1 MKAVQRARAAGI
13 PTMESAAV
21 SQIRERGQ
29 GPRTSAFEALPT
41 VTLSQIVE
49 QGVDCIKISIEG
61 SIRYMTGR
69 AVEAF
74 GISDPEALV
83 GTQWSELWP
92 VEERAIVE
100 SARLRASL
108 GDTVEFEAHR
118 ADADGSMRWFSGTMF
133 PVEGPDGTVRGIVAV
148 IRDVTSDQLVRQ
160 ALDTKTA
167 EMRHRLRNT
176 YSMIASLVN
185 SFSRGTPERERFAEE
200 MLERLSALGA
210 AQALLVMTSTTSCRV
225 KDLMPAI
232 VGAFDTAQCPVTIE
246 DLSDAELDQPK
257 ADAIALILGEL
268 AVNSDKHGAL
278 GSKGSIEIDVNCH
291 DHTLWIVWSE
301 RGNRL
306 VEARSRAGAQ
316 GLRLMNRV
324 AQSMRG
330 SFEIDW
336 KANGLDAK
344 LAIPLRS

>member
-1 MKAVQRARAAGI
+1 
-13 PTMESAAV
+13 MESAAI
-21 SQIRERGQ
+21 SHIHDRNERS
-29 GPRTSAFEALPT
+29 RSSAFEALPP
-41 VTLSQIVE
+41 VTLAQIVE
-49 QGVDCIKISIEG
+49 QGVDCIKISIDG
-61 SIRYMTGR
+61 VMRYMTGR
-69 AVEAF
+69 AADAF
-74 GISDPEALV
+74 GIADAGSVV
-83 GTQWSELWP
+83 GSSWAEMWP
-92 VEERAIVE
+92 VDERPIAE
-100 SARLRASL
+100 SARIRAAL
-108 GDTVEFEAHR
+108 GDTVSFEAR
-118 ADADGSMRWFSGTMF
+118 RPDETGAMRWFAGTMF
-133 PVEGPDGTVRGIVAV
+133 PVEGPDGTVRGLVAV
-148 IRDVTSDQLVRQ
+148 IRDVTSDELVRQ

-185 SFSRGTPERERFAEE
+185 SFSRGTPEREKFAEE

-210 AQALLVMTSTTSCRV
+210 AQALLVSTSTTSCRV

-232 VGAFDTAQCPVTIE
+232 VGAFDTAACPVTIE
-246 DLSDAELDQPK
+246 DMSDAELDQTR

-278 GSKGSIEIDVNCH
+278 GSKGSIEINVQCH
-291 DHTLWIVWSE
+291 DGTLEILWNE

-306 VEARSRAGAQ
+306 VEARTRAGGQ

-336 KANGLDAK
+336 KANGLEAT
-344 LAIPLRS
+344 LTIPLRS